1 MLEPRSVASQH
12 YTILQ
17 SEPPLRLHACTAV
30 RQVRR
35 TLGGT
40 WRHWPG
46 LLCSL
51 KTTPY
56 WGREIDRVE
65 EVQSKGTEDKVAG
78 RQLPIDVRP
87 FLKVAPALPKTQ
99 GKRNGH

>member
-1 MLEPRSVASQH
+1 
-12 YTILQ
+12 
-17 SEPPLRLHACTAV
+17 V

-51 KTTPY
+51 KTTSF

-87 FLKVAPALPKTQ
+87 FFKKDCQRLKEKETAIKTRLLEAAPLKPL
-99 GKRNGH
+99 NYCYL